1 MELLEQILRNQNM
14 NEAYLRVY
22 KNKGTSG
29 IDGVTV
35 DELKQYLKENKDE
48 LRQRIRTR
56 KYQPQ
61 AALRVEIP
69 KENGKVRK
77 LGIPTVVDRVIQQA
91 IHQVSVRYLKNSS
104 ANSVTVSDQK
114 EVVKWRLLKAWNF

>member
-1 MELLEQILRNQNM
+1 M

-22 KNKGTSG
+22 KNKGVSG
-29 IDGVTV
+29 VDSVTV
-35 DELKQYLKENKDE
+35 DELKQYLRKNKDE

-69 KENGKVRK
+69 KENGKMRK
-77 LGIPTVVDRVIQQA
+77 LGIPTVVDRVVQQA
-91 IHQVSVRYLKNSS
+91 IHQILSPIFEKQFSEFSYGFRPKKVARW
-104 ANSVTVSDQK
+104 Q
-114 EVVKWRLLKAWNF
+114 LLKVWNF